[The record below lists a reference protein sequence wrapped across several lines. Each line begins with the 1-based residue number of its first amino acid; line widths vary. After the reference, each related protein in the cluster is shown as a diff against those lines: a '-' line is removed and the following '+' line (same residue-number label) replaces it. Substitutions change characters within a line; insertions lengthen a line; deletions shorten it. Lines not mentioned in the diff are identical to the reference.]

1 MGEVLRGVR
10 WFRQLSVRVRR
21 GGITLHV
28 DPNGISASEEPA
40 DFILLTHPHYDVF
53 SERDIDRLKKP
64 GTVIIAPASMKKLVP
79 DGDHYMTAGDALQIG
94 GADILAVPA
103 YNASRRYHPRGAGWL
118 GYVFS
123 LGGVTYYHAGH
134 TSLIPPMTG
143 LNCDVAFLPCDG
155 KYSMGPA
162 EMLRAGEACGAR
174 VVVPIHCGAV
184 PGVREEFEKLRS
196 SFPGEIALLEPA
208 TPIAP
213 RH

>member
-1 MGEVLRGVR
+1 
-10 WFRQLSVRVRR
+10 
-21 GGITLHV
+21 
-28 DPNGISASEEPA
+28 
-40 DFILLTHPHYDVF
+40 
-53 SERDIDRLKKP
+53 
-64 GTVIIAPASMKKLVP
+64 
-79 DGDHYMTAGDALQIG
+79 MTAGDALQIG

-162 EMLRAGEACGAR
+162 EMLRAAEACGAR